1 MQSTLVNKSVNY
13 EVPELPFHAIITPL
27 NKTKSNRPFNIFVF
41 IKLTKCLDNLRQYF
55 SQFGEVRDVDIKI
68 DMATQQSRGFGFVL
82 FAHADSI
89 TAVEQA
95 GEHNLGIVF

>member
-1 MQSTLVNKSVNY
+1 MIRLWNVGLTLKKLY
-13 EVPELPFHAIITPL
+13 
-27 NKTKSNRPFNIFVF
+27 IFILSAYF
-41 IKLTKCLDNLRQYF
+41 SFTFFEKKKFKCVRASFLRNSFSDNLRQYF

-89 TAVEQA
+89 TAIEQS
-95 GEHNLGIVF
+95 GKHNLGLIL